1 MSKLNIFGEVIFDD
15 VIVKEEYHTYHP
27 LNNSYDNNDE
37 VRFVI
42 HNQDLYTSPFESF
55 IYVEGKVHSPSAG
68 FKFTN
73 NPIAFLLEEVRYLL
87 NGVEIDRVRDVGIT
101 TTMKGLASYN
111 SSQSR
116 SLNLAGWAP
125 LADKQYIYTPTK
137 KEFACCV
144 PLAFLLGFAEDHKQV
159 IANARQELILLRSRT
174 NLNSFVEAPVAGAP
188 DTSDVKI
195 EITKMEWKV
204 PHVWVNDDTRLQM
217 LNQLNTDRPLTVSF
231 RRWELHDLPA
241 LKNSDRDVWTVKT
254 STNLERPRY
263 VLVAFQTG
271 RKNTTKKDASRFDHV
286 NIRNIRI
293 HLNSQQIPYDSLNL
307 EIERGNY
314 ALAYQTFVSFAKSYY
329 HPDAAPPEI
338 DYENYLKYM
347 VYVFDC
353 SKQGD
358 VVKSSTVDLK
368 IEVEGHAAFPA
379 NTTAYCLI
387 LHDAVVQYTPLT
399 NVVRRLQ

>member
-1 MSKLNIFGEVIFDD
+1 MSKLNIFEEVVFDD
-15 VIVKEEYHTYHP
+15 VIIKEEFHTYQP

-55 IYVEGKVHSPSAG
+55 IYVEGKVRSPSAS

-73 NPIAFLLEEVRYLL
+73 NPIAFLFEEIRYLL

-101 TTMKGLASYN
+101 TSMKGLASYD

-125 LADKQYIYTPTK
+125 IADKQFIYKQSK
-137 KEFACCV
+137 KAFACCV

-159 IANARQELILLRSRT
+159 IANIRQELILMRSRT
-174 NLNSFVEAPVAGAP
+174 NLNSFQETEIAGTA
-188 DTSDVKI
+188 DTSNTEIV
-195 EITKMEWKV
+195 ITKMEWKV
-204 PHVWVNDDTRLQM
+204 PHVWVNDDTRLHM
-217 LNQLNTDRPLTVSF
+217 LNQLNSDRPLTVSF

-241 LKNSDRDVWTVKT
+241 LKSSDRDVWTVKT

-263 VLVAFQTG
+263 VLVAFQND
-271 RKNTTKKDASRFDHV
+271 RKNNVRKDASCFDHMD
-286 NIRNIRI
+286 IRNIKV
-293 HLNSQQIPYDSLNL
+293 HLNSQQIPYNNINL
-307 EIERGNY
+307 EIANGNY
-314 ALAYQTFVSFAKSYY
+314 ALAYQAFASFAKSYY
-329 HPDAAPPEI
+329 HPAASPPEI
-338 DYENYLKYM
+338 DYNNFLKYM

-368 IEVEGHAAFPA
+368 IEIEGHIAFPA

-387 LHDAVVQYTPLT
+387 LHDTIVQYTPLT
-399 NVVRRLQ
+399 NIVRRIQ